1 MIFEDIIKE
10 GYKYMVKNIMGGV
23 VAIALAFGA
32 STNITTT
39 HANLQHKSEKLIQAS
54 DSTTLSERH
63 AKVEFTQKKDIK
75 KIASSYNLKKT
86 DDIKKIIYIPIND
99 YSVNDIDGQK
109 DIVSVETRLASYSI
123 KKQGFHDQAVYKESF
138 KTTDKEM
145 TLSKKVFCSSN
156 FSNKKS
162 IAGGDSALDSCLKSA
177 YGISATKGFKVN
189 DALEITDNDSANISL
204 YVLERSYDY
213 QLWESDLSQDV
224 PSDSYLGAGTVTR
237 PLGMVIMITS

>member
-1 MIFEDIIKE
+1 M
-10 GYKYMVKNIMGGV
+10 
-23 VAIALAFGA
+23 
-32 STNITTT
+32 
-39 HANLQHKSEKLIQAS
+39 
-54 DSTTLSERH
+54 
-63 AKVEFTQKKDIK
+63 
-75 KIASSYNLKKT
+75 
-86 DDIKKIIYIPIND
+86 
-99 YSVNDIDGQK
+99 
-109 DIVSVETRLASYSI
+109 ETRLASYSI

-237 PLGMVIMITS
+237 PLGLVIMITS

>member
-1 MIFEDIIKE
+1 MTYV
-10 GYKYMVKNIMGGV
+10 GYSIYNI
-23 VAIALAFGA
+23 
-32 STNITTT
+32 
-39 HANLQHKSEKLIQAS
+39 SEKS

-189 DALEITDNDSANISL
+189 DALEITDN
-204 YVLERSYDY
+204 

-237 PLGMVIMITS
+237 PLGLVIMITS